1 MAYTYTAGD
10 GPNAMSSSEPIGTDP
25 VSVLDEA
32 VRQIKAY
39 LKDTTTP
46 GLQGRLTAID
56 TLITTA
62 NNNIS
67 GLSGRPYFPTI
78 TYSTAAPTGAWT
90 DANGALW
97 IQHEA

>member
-1 MAYTYTAGD
+1 MSYTYFAGD
-10 GPNAMSSSEPIGTDP
+10 GPNAMNSAEPAGTDP

-56 TLITTA
+56 TLLTTA
-62 NNNIS
+62 NNNITA
-67 GLSGRPYFPTI
+67 LQARPYFPTI
-78 TYSTAAPTGAWT
+78 TISTSAPSGWT
-90 DANGALW
+90 DADGSIW
-97 IQHEA
+97 IQREA